1 MTREAIEQ
9 LFDRARQGDVT
20 AQALVGQLFLEGKY
34 IQANRENA
42 IGWLRNAAQC
52 GCLYARELLNEMLS
66 QPFNPKEQRQYG

>member
-9 LFDRARQGDVT
+9 MFDRAKHGDVT

-34 IQANRENA
+34 IQESRDNA

-52 GCLYARELLNEMLS
+52 NCLYARDL
-66 QPFNPKEQRQYG
+66 FF